1 MYVGMCVMILSQTEL
16 TEVKKKYTNT
26 NVCEPVIY
34 SGFQQMLA
42 LAPALNLGVKV
53 L

>member
-1 MYVGMCVMILSQTEL
+1 MYVGMCVMIVSQTEL
-16 TEVKKKYTNT
+16 TEVKTNTNT
-26 NVCEPVIY
+26 NVFEPVIY